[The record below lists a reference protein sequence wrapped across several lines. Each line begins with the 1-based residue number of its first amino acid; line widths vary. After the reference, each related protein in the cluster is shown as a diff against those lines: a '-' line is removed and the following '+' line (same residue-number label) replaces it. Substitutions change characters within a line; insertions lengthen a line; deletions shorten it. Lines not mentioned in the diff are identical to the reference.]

1 MSVACFIIADATSYS
16 APSLVV
22 WKDYTGAMTLVT
34 LAQETMQTHATSTAA
49 MSVKARLG
57 LGRGCTSATC
67 EPTVGLIT
75 ASQSV

>member
-49 MSVKARLG
+49 MSVKAGSDLAAAAPAPLVSPR
-57 LGRGCTSATC
+57 SA
-67 EPTVGLIT
+67 
-75 ASQSV
+75 